1 MVVTVEVLEE
11 ILEQKLD
18 ERFSEQDEGNSRMF
32 MLMIEKLDMVLFGM
46 DQYRQET
53 QALSQS
59 IIKNERKVEDL
70 DMRVLKLEVVK

>member
-1 MVVTVEVLEE
+1 MVVTVGVLEE
-11 ILEQKLD
+11 ILD

-59 IIKNERKVEDL
+59 VVKNERNIEDL
-70 DMRVLKLEVVK
+70 DGRVLKLEIVK